1 MIAII
6 ALMMVLL
13 FICTSCSQ
21 LKQVPQDDPFRKLYT
36 ARVAQRSGQGGKV
49 EKSPLITLSCYQ
61 MPLSLFCRILSDKY
75 KVGMVY
81 SEQLGP
87 KTITA
92 EFKDTDFQSVLNV
105 VSRQLGVDIVRVGN
119 TYFVGTL
126 RPQDRGILV
135 RRVLGYDVDSLR
147 SIVNAMISQQG
158 KSSVMSN
165 SVVVA
170 TDHESVI
177 RRIAEMLDYLDTVE
191 SDTWIV
197 QLCFVLLRKDALLQ
211 AGFDV
216 TSSGTIS
223 YNISENSLDLKDFKI
238 DGLLNLASSSSFADI
253 YASPML
259 LVRDGSTGKWQ
270 DGQRVPIPRKTV
282 SSEGTVT
289 TNGYD
294 YVDAGFM
301 VDATVKQSRIGGRL
315 TLKIEMS
322 DIKSYVEEAPV
333 TTQSVY
339 NIDVDLIPNKLYLL
353 GELTQFKVLDQQQ
366 NIFNLSTDRGKTVLQ
381 VWGQLYRITGD
392 SKESFRLY
400 KDREKMK
407 TP

>member
-1 MIAII
+1 
-6 ALMMVLL
+6 MMVLL

-36 ARVAQRSGQGGKV
+36 ARVAQRLGQGGKV

-259 LVRDGSTGKWQ
+259 LVRDGSTGIWQ

-366 NIFNLSTDRGKTVLQ
+366 NVLNLSTDRGKTVLQ
-381 VWGQLYRITGD
+381 VWGQLYRISGD

-400 KDREKMK
+400 KDREKTK